1 MDTLQNLLSRLDK
14 VRSSGGNRYLAC
26 CPAHEDRS
34 PSLAISSADDR
45 LLIHCFAGCSPDE
58 ILGAIDLDMSA
69 LFDEPL
75 KHTKPLTS
83 EQEQRMA
90 KQQGHKIFRATAF
103 LEIVTSGLRNKEHV
117 TDAEINKARAAKR
130 YLQSVG
136 VLAADE
142 RVEK

>member
-14 VRSSGGNRYLAC
+14 VRSSGSNRYLAC

-58 ILGAIDLDMSA
+58 ILTALDLDMSA

-75 KHTKPLTS
+75 RHTKPLTS
-83 EQEQRMA
+83 AQEQRLA

-103 LEIVTSGLRNKEHV
+103 LEIVTSAL
-117 TDAEINKARAAKR
+117 KAREFVTPEEISKARSAKS

-136 VLAADE
+136 LIPSEARA
-142 RVEK
+142 